1 MKSYLKLFSVSL
13 AMALFSS
20 CSSNELPGEEA
31 TQAVTAEQKGD
42 LIVSF
47 DPFDNEGA
55 STRTLR
61 NGNFGQLT
69 FENGDVVNVY
79 NETLREYDFYTFKTD
94 GFYYDADL
102 SGDAIPWVDKPKF
115 AVMRGATDQN
125 IKGYID
131 RGTRTT
137 RVDIEIPHTFVF
149 DAKSKVANF
158 DGKGGVG
165 YACDLPMFGY
175 ASNSSEGEYIEISN
189 LRYMT
194 GIMKINLQGLSSAKF
209 LKLSN
214 TAGKAL
220 SGTLT
225 AILYTAPDQRK
236 NTKLE
241 VLDNGITVYP
251 ELYIDMRSLPTGT
264 SYIYIPV
271 VAGMNG
277 TADGIKLEYSTDTT
291 HDSAT
296 KATGWK
302 SVTGVSFAGIV
313 FKQHCR
319 YSVNN

>member
-1 MKSYLKLFSVSL
+1 MKSNLKLFSVSL
-13 AMALFSS
+13 AVVLFGS
-20 CSSNELPGEEA
+20 CSSNELPSEET

-42 LIVSF
+42 LRVSY

-61 NGNFGQLT
+61 NSNFGQLT

-79 NETLREYDFYTFKTD
+79 NETLRYYDFYSFKTD
-94 GFYYDADL
+94 GFYYDAVL
-102 SGDAIPWVDKPKF
+102 SGDATPWVETPKF
-115 AVMRGATDQN
+115 AVMSGATDQN

-131 RGTRTT
+131 RKTQTT
-137 RVDIEIPHTFVF
+137 RVDIEIPHTLVF
-149 DAKSKVANF
+149 DDKSKVANF

-165 YACDLPMFGY
+165 YACNLPMFGY
-175 ASNSSEGEYIEISN
+175 ADYSSEGEYVEISN

-220 SGTLT
+220 SGALT
-225 AILYTAPDQRK
+225 AILYKDPDQRK
-236 NTKLE
+236 DTKLE
-241 VLDNGITVYP
+241 VLDNSITVYP
-251 ELYIDMRSLPTGT
+251 ELYIDMRNLPSGT

-271 VAGMNG
+271 LAGMNG

-291 HDSAT
+291 HESAT
-296 KATGWK
+296 EVTGWK
-302 SVTGVSFAGIV
+302 SVTGVSFAGVV

-319 YSVNN
+319 YSVND